1 MGQALGWRVDATRE
15 VVFVV
20 PGQARRSHAALVPLV
35 EGAGVPLERLEPLQ
49 REQEPQARIVELVA
63 HADVANTL
71 GVLLHSTPELGLL
84 GERPGACFLS
94 WHGGAVEGADL
105 DSDSAGLE
113 LRQPIP

>member
-1 MGQALGWRVDATRE
+1 
-15 VVFVV
+15 
-20 PGQARRSHAALVPLV
+20 
-35 EGAGVPLERLEPLQ
+35 EPLQ

-105 DSDSAGLE
+105 DSDAAGLE
-113 LRQPIP
+113 LRQPIPLEQPLPAATQDELQPVVFGVENELEQDIVVSVDDHGRA